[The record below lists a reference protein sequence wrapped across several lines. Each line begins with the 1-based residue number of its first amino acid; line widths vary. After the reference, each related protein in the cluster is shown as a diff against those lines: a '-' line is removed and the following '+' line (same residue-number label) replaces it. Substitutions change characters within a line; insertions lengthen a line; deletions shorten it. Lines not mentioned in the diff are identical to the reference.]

1 MKIKI
6 RKIVEETKKEFDENT
21 KKYFK
26 YTERYENGYVEELE
40 VDPLDITAFS
50 TIKSVRLIG
59 VKKNLYPLTLKSWKQ
74 TKKELSK
81 LGILS
86 QLDYSR
92 TN

>member
-59 VKKNLYPLTLKSWKQ
+59 VGKNLYPLTLKSWKQ

>member
-1 MKIKI
+1 MKIKV
-6 RKIVEETKKEFDENT
+6 RKIVEEVKTEYDENT

-59 VKKNLYPLTLKSWKQ
+59 VGKNLYPLTLKSWKQ

-92 TN
+92 AN